1 MSQLAFI
8 GLGTMGSA
16 MVSRLVET
24 GHEVHVWNRSP
35 EPVERMRALGALPLG
50 SVAEAFAVG
59 PVFSMVANDAAAE
72 ELFTDEVLAGAGS
85 GAGEG
90 AVHVNLASLSVA
102 AARRLAAAHRR
113 HGIDYAAVPVLG
125 RAELAAAGTL
135 NLVAAGPEPALARV
149 RPILESIGKRT
160 WYLGED
166 AATANLVKIGV
177 NFNLIHTLQALA
189 ESVTLVEA
197 AGVDSAVFVE
207 ILTDTAYTGT
217 AYTGYGRLIAERRYT
232 PPGFTVG
239 LGLKDLSL
247 VESAAE
253 EYDVVLP
260 TVPTLR
266 TMFEAAIGA
275 DLGDQDWSAIAEV
288 TRGLAAQ
295 HSER

>member
-1 MSQLAFI
+1 MPAVAFV

-16 MVSRLVET
+16 TVSRLIET

-35 EPVERMRALGALPLG
+35 EPVERMRALGAIPLG
-50 SVAEAFAVG
+50 SVAEAFRIG
-59 PVFSMVANDAAAE
+59 TVFSMVADDAAAE
-72 ELFTDEVLAGAGS
+72 SLFTDDVLSAAP
-85 GAGEG
+85 EG
-90 AVHVNLASLSVA
+90 AAHVNLASLSVA
-102 AARRLAAAHRR
+102 ATRRLASAHRMR
-113 HGIDYAAVPVLG
+113 GIDYLAVPVLG
-125 RAELAAAGTL
+125 RAEVAAAGAL
-135 NLVAAGPEPALARV
+135 NLVAAGPEQALKRV
-149 RPILESIGKRT
+149 EPVLQSIGKRT
-160 WYLGED
+160 WYLGD
-166 AATANLVKIGV
+166 DVAAASVVKIGV

-197 AGVDSAVFVE
+197 AGIDPSVFVD

-217 AYTGYGRLIAERRYT
+217 AYTGYGRLIAERRYS

-247 VESAAE
+247 VESAAAD
-253 EYDVVLP
+253 YDVVLP

-275 DLGDQDWSAIAEV
+275 ELGDADWSAIAEV

>member
-16 MVSRLVET
+16 TVSRLIET

-50 SVAEAFAVG
+50 SVAEAFEIG
-59 PVFSMVANDAAAE
+59 TVFSMVANDAAAE
-72 ELFTDEVLAGAGS
+72 ALFTDEVLAGT
-85 GAGEG
+85 GAG
-90 AVHVNLASLSVA
+90 AVHANLASLSVDA
-102 AARRLAAAHRR
+102 TRRLAAAHREN
-113 HGIDYAAVPVLG
+113 GVDYLAVPVLG
-125 RAELAAAGTL
+125 RAEVAAAGTL
-135 NLVAAGPEPALARV
+135 NLVAAGPESARERM
-149 RPILESIGKRT
+149 RPLLDTIGKQT

-166 AATANLVKIGV
+166 ATAASLVKIGV

-197 AGVDSAVFVE
+197 AGIDSSVFVD

-217 AYTGYGRLIAERRYT
+217 AYTGYGRSIAERRYS

-247 VESAAE
+247 VESAAA

-275 DLGDQDWSAIAEV
+275 DLGDADWSAIAEV
-288 TRGLAAQ
+288 TRGLTAQ
-295 HSER
+295 HSAG